1 MRNKVLEPLEDMFF
15 TDVKDLYENITY
27 IQERFSSLERDYQ
40 ELYKWY
46 FFYQLCLLKDTK
58 HNPIKSNLWSY
69 ICGVLPFYEVVMS
82 YSIYK
87 KSIKNI

>member
-15 TDVKDLYENITY
+15 TDVKELYENITY
-27 IQERFSSLERDYQ
+27 IQERFSNLERDYQ

-58 HNPIKSNLWSY
+58 HNPIKSNLWNY
-69 ICGVLPFYEVVMS
+69 ICGIISFHEVSLS
-82 YSIYK
+82 YFVYK
-87 KSIKNI
+87 KTIKNI